1 MDELSLVAM
10 KAVAI
15 YVQGCRGGQ
24 GQCSA
29 NNGVEGLSPFGKTV
43 LEKLISGFERL

>member
-15 YVQGCRGGQ
+15 YVQGCRRGQ
-24 GQCSA
+24 EQCSA
-29 NNGVEGLSPFGKTV
+29 NIGLEELSTFGKTV